1 MQGRGEDPIPL
12 KTMVPVSVRADDEA
26 AALGNRISFMFVD
39 LPCDEPD
46 AARRLRTIHSE
57 TQRRKDSGEPEG
69 AGDVLETVSHAPAP
83 LQGAVS
89 RLVASP
95 RAFNL
100 TVSNIPG
107 PSDAMYMRGCRLA
120 EAYPVVPI
128 ADRHALSIGM
138 TTVGDNACFGL
149 YADPKTLPDIEEL
162 VDDVDAELDV
172 LVELSETVGAR
183 PDPLAEVAT
192 GG

>member
-1 MQGRGEDPIPL
+1 
-12 KTMVPVSVRADDEA
+12 
-26 AALGNRISFMFVD
+26 
-39 LPCDEPD
+39 
-46 AARRLRTIHSE
+46 
-57 TQRRKDSGEPEG
+57 
-69 AGDVLETVSHAPAP
+69 VSHAPTP
-83 LQGAVS
+83 LQAAVS

-107 PSDAMYMRGCRLA
+107 PPDVMYMCGCRLA

-138 TTVGDNACFGL
+138 TTVGDDACFGL
-149 YADPKTLPDIEEL
+149 YADPVALPGVNELAADI
-162 VDDVDAELDV
+162 DAEIDE
-172 LVELSETVGAR
+172 LVELSEVGGLA
-183 PDPLAEVAT
+183 PDLATAVSP